1 MHSVISI
8 RRDISGSS
16 CRCSVVG
23 DGGCGG
29 GVVGSVNGFCC
40 NCMCCSSG
48 SELYNAGVDDYV
60 RRHREALRLTRA
72 DAWSTQTQ
80 VLLVD
85 RSRATLA
92 RAVTLGQSEA
102 TARVRGPAP
111 TAARLRRQQCRRQR
125 QTSRGVTTDT
135 SRRVEHTDT
144 SVVSGPITSDT
155 SASSDTRTIRSDST
169 SSRTSTDS
177 STTTTTTMPPATTLG
192 TMLMTSTSSS
202 TAATA
207 FANSTSSSGLT
218 STARSESSTTI
229 STTVSTT
236 AMESINIGIVYTQ
249 FRVKGVLSN
258 SRNREYIPW
267 SDDYNNYQS
276 ILYINLANIF
286 RNLIIDSLLTANSQ
300 IFQGARCTIVI
311 FIRITIFIRSKRQIV
326 SSPINSTSIDGIQG
340 SATVELQT
348 LSGSQLSQDQF
359 TELLTDGYNQLNKS
373 SGALLN
379 NVQATRI
386 TPVLTCSSTQLI
398 CGDHASCRNTENGV
412 QCTCD
417 PMWKDTTPSD
427 PGKHCTLHPGTIALI
442 VFAGILLLLAIIAII
457 YFVIK
462 TKSMKKFK
470 LKTIS

>member
-1 MHSVISI
+1 MDTVNCTQSLVTPSECKSDDGEGDARHHLLLRLLSVRSH
-8 RRDISGSS
+8 
-16 CRCSVVG
+16 C
-23 DGGCGG
+23 
-29 GVVGSVNGFCC
+29 
-40 NCMCCSSG
+40 
-48 SELYNAGVDDYV
+48 V
-60 RRHREALRLTRA
+60 RRCRVFCTPLFPQPPPHDMCVPLLSAWIDCFTGRSIGHFMDTVNCTQSLVTPSECKSDDGEGDARHHLLLRLL
-72 DAWSTQTQ
+72 S
-80 VLLVD
+80 V
-85 RSRATLA
+85 RSHCVR
-92 RAVTLGQSEA
+92 RC
-102 TARVRGPAP
+102 RVFCTPLFP
-111 TAARLRRQQCRRQR
+111 Q
-125 QTSRGVTTDT
+125 
-135 SRRVEHTDT
+135 
-144 SVVSGPITSDT
+144 
-155 SASSDTRTIRSDST
+155 
-169 SSRTSTDS
+169 
-177 STTTTTTMPPATTLG
+177 PPPHD
-192 TMLMTSTSSS
+192 MC
-202 TAATA
+202 
-207 FANSTSSSGLT
+207 
-218 STARSESSTTI
+218 
-229 STTVSTT
+229 VP
-236 AMESINIGIVYTQ
+236 
-249 FRVKGVLSN
+249 VLSAWIDCFTGRSIGHFMDTVN
-258 SRNREYIPW
+258 CTQSLVTPSECK
-267 SDDYNNYQS
+267 SDDGEG
-276 ILYINLANIF
+276 
-286 RNLIIDSLLTANSQ
+286 D
-300 IFQGARCTIVI
+300 V
-311 FIRITIFIRSKRQIV
+311 V